1 MTLPVFYDNLWI
13 ENRVGIKRDRI
24 RKICWHK
31 EWEKGGTVDQTSSA
45 YSFFLRYRYDETVS
59 KAIEGG
65 ELPVVVCFMD
75 AGETMI
81 TEKGSMSWMSPNMK
95 METTSNGG
103 VGKALG
109 RMFAGEAI
117 FQNRYT
123 AEGGPGMI
131 AFASSF
137 PGQIRPW
144 EIAPG
149 KEIVVQKAGF
159 LAAQE
164 SVELSIFFQKKLGSG
179 LFGGEGFIM
188 QKISGHGLAFL
199 EFDGSV
205 IEYVLQPGQQ
215 IVVDTGYLA
224 AMEATCN
231 MEIRTVPGIK
241 NMMFGGEGLFN
252 TVITGPGRV
261 WLQTMPISNVAGAI
275 MKVFPAR

>member
-1 MTLPVFYDNLWI
+1 MKY
-13 ENRVGIKRDRI
+13 EIK
-24 RKICWHK
+24 
-31 EWEKGGTVDQTSSA
+31 
-45 YSFFLRYRYDETVS
+45 
-59 KAIEGG
+59 GG

-199 EFDGSV
+199 EFDRSV